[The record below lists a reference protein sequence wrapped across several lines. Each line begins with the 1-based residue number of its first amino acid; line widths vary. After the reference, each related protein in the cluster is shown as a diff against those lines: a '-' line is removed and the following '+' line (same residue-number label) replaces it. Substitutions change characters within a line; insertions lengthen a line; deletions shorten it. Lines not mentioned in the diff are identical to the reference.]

1 MRSTEK
7 LVAVLIVALAAW
19 AVLMTLATGFRGSQ
33 SNRILL
39 VQLGTDA
46 AALNRA
52 VQANSSSD
60 REGVAY
66 NVQMVVRNT
75 YMDFVFIPLY
85 WLAFVGLA
93 FLAGKLG
100 QRVLALC
107 AAASITVAAIADV
120 LENQA
125 ILIAMNVKSFT
136 DAVAVDVSEFSQAKW
151 AFFFLAAVLLG
162 LAIALNRRTS
172 SMRRAT
178 GAIFVAAG
186 FFGILGISR
195 YLVSL
200 DFAIVMINL
209 GVLLVA
215 VALLLTLWKFYRSIR
230 SLGHLEHAHRHA

>member
-19 AVLMTLATGFRGSQ
+19 AALMMFATGFQGSQ

-46 AALNRA
+46 TALNRA
-52 VQANSSSD
+52 VEANGFTD
-60 REGVAY
+60 REGIAH
-66 NVQMVVRNT
+66 NIQMVVRNT
-75 YMDFVFIPLY
+75 YLDFVFIVLY

-93 FLAGKLG
+93 YLAGKLG
-100 QRVLALC
+100 QRALALC

-125 ILIAMNVKSFT
+125 ILVAMNVKSFT
-136 DAVAVDVSEFSQAKW
+136 DAVAVDISEFSQSKW
-151 AFFFLAAVLLG
+151 AFFFMGAVLLG
-162 LAIALNRRTS
+162 LSMALNRRTS

-178 GAIFVAAG
+178 GGVFIAAG
-186 FFGILGISR
+186 FFGILGIAR

-200 DFAIVMINL
+200 GFAIMMINL
-209 GVLLVA
+209 GLLLTA
-215 VALLLTLWKFYRSIR
+215 VALLLTLWKFYQSIQ